1 MRRSRAALAAFWALG
16 AGCALVAAA
25 AGPASAATQPWGSA
39 REVPGFAAL
48 NTGNDAVLDTVSCG
62 APGDCA
68 AGGYYFT
75 KAGSQQ
81 AFVVTETGGSWGKA
95 QQLPGTAKLNAG
107 GSAVVNSVSCAARG
121 DCVAGGYYSPGAGIN
136 EAFVATETGGTWG
149 KAQEV
154 PGTAKLNV
162 GEGATVS
169 VVSCA
174 KPGDCSAGG
183 NYTNGHLSHQ
193 PFVVTETAG
202 KWGTAEELPGI
213 ASLNTGTVSQ
223 VLSISC
229 ALPGDCTAVGQYE
242 YGSAD
247 ATEAFVAAET
257 GGTWGHAEELPGI
270 ASLATGGTS
279 NVTAVSC
286 VKPGDCVTGG
296 HYETANEAVEA
307 FVSDEA
313 NGTWGTP
320 QQVPG
325 TGVLNTGGTAWLE
338 AVSCTAT
345 GDCSAGGFYYSAP
358 SVAQSFVVDETNGK
372 WGDAEEVAGSAALNT
387 GPYGGLY
394 GLSCW
399 SPGNCSADGSFS
411 NDSAGI
417 SVFVVNENGG
427 TWGTAEPVPGM
438 AALNVG
444 GDAAGYQ
451 MSCARGG
458 GCATGGYYQSK
469 RVSHVNFQT
478 FVVNRPTAT
487 KTSLALSA
495 PKVRYGDEK
504 AERLSVTVAGS
515 GGDPNGTV
523 TVTAGHTTV
532 CTIKVNKGNGSCRVP
547 DSKFSPGTVMVIAS
561 YRGDAGF
568 SRSASTA
575 KSFTVT
581 K

>member
-1 MRRSRAALAAFWALG
+1 MRRSRGALAAAAAFA
-16 AGCALVAAA
+16 AGCALVATA
-25 AGPASAATQPWGSA
+25 AGPASAATQPWRSA

-95 QQLPGTAKLNAG
+95 QEVPGTAKLNAG
-107 GSAVVNSVSCAARG
+107 GSAIVNSVSCAARG
-121 DCVAGGYYSPGAGIN
+121 DCVAGGYYSPAAGVN
-136 EAFVATETGGTWG
+136 EAFVATETSGTWG

-162 GEGATVS
+162 GEGATVN

-183 NYTNGHLSHQ
+183 DYANSSLNEE
-193 PFVVTETAG
+193 PFVVSETSG
-202 KWGTAEELPGI
+202 KWGTAEEVPGI
-213 ASLNTGTVSQ
+213 ATLNTGRVSE
-223 VLSISC
+223 VLSLSC
-229 ALPGDCTAVGQYE
+229 AAPGDCTAVGQYE
-242 YGSAD
+242 YGSED
-247 ATEAFVAAET
+247 ATEAFVAAEA
-257 GGTWGHAEELPGI
+257 GGTWGDAEELPDV
-270 ASLATGGTS
+270 ANLATGGTS
-279 NVTAVSC
+279 NVTSVSC

-307 FVSDEA
+307 FVSDET
-313 NGTWGTP
+313 NGTWGRP
-320 QQVPG
+320 QEVPG
-325 TGVLNTGGTAWLE
+325 TAALNTGGTAWLE
-338 AVSCTAT
+338 TVSCTAP
-345 GDCSAGGFYYSAP
+345 GECSAGGFYYSAP
-358 SVAQSFVVDETNGK
+358 SVAQSFVVDETNGV
-372 WGDAEEVAGSAALNT
+372 WGSAEEVPGTATLNT
-387 GPYGGLY
+387 GSYGGIY

-411 NDSAGI
+411 NVSAGI
-417 SVFVVNENGG
+417 SVFVVNETGG
-427 TWGTAEPVPGM
+427 TWGTAEPVPGL

-451 MSCARGG
+451 MSCAARG
-458 GCATGGYYQSK
+458 GCATGGFYQSK
-469 RVSHVNFQT
+469 RSSHVNFQT
-478 FVVNRPTAT
+478 FVVNEPTAT
-487 KTSLALSA
+487 KTTMALSA
-495 PKVRYGDEK
+495 AKVRYGDEK
-504 AERLSVTVAGS
+504 AERLSVTVAAS
-515 GGDPNGTV
+515 GGAPNGTAVV
-523 TVTAGHTTV
+523 TSGHTTV
-532 CTIKVNKGNGSCRVP
+532 CTIKVKEGKGSCRVP
-547 DSKFSPGTVMVIAS
+547 DSKLPPGTVTVIAT